1 MAIYHIYQNIF
12 SKFILN
18 IIKTKTMGNKSKKF
32 IVIFIILVF
41 LSIVFSYYTFVIK
54 ENFEIF
60 TDEKAFN
67 EALLEE

>member
-1 MAIYHIYQNIF
+1 
-12 SKFILN
+12 
-18 IIKTKTMGNKSKKF
+18 MGNKSKKF